1 ARSGRVGDVSA
12 LVAGLSAGM
21 ATRSPVRIA
30 GFDHPGPRK
39 TLPGI
44 NRKAQG
50 FIPGAPTGS
59 PQRERDG
66 GQAAPWKAAGSPSS
80 RAGCATVQPVLPAP
94 SVLPI
99 ALVTTSRL
107 GIHDEQNVGRSALGA
122 EGVGEHR
129 VELGALILR

>member
-1 ARSGRVGDVSA
+1 
-12 LVAGLSAGM
+12 GM

-94 SVLPI
+94 SVLPKI
-99 ALVTTSRL
+99 
-107 GIHDEQNVGRSALGA
+107 GRASCR
-122 EGVGEHR
+122 EREWMSVSGV
-129 VELGALILR
+129 VETESEDVSDKDA